1 MNSMMKWD
9 WQKNKVALRGNMKFG
24 KYIKVKNF
32 EEARK
37 ILEDDKNPVVLGGT
51 TFLRLGGQEYSTAID
66 LSELGLKYIR
76 ETGGTIEIGAMATLR
91 DIEVS
96 RTTSKHFGTF
106 LEDAVRHIIGVQFR
120 NCATVGGA
128 VCGRFG
134 FSELITAF
142 SVLDCDLE
150 FDRAGRIPFD
160 DFISGKKL
168 KKDILKSVFI
178 RINNGKYSYKSQR
191 NSDADF
197 PVIAVAASLE
207 DELKIAVGARPGI
220 AKLSKEGVKHLST
233 DMDRGIKLIKGEFS
247 FGTDIRAGADYR
259 KRVCGVLARRA
270 VAEVLQ

>member
-96 RTTSKHFGTF
+96 RTISKHFGTF

-128 VCGRFG
+128 VCGRYG
-134 FSELITAF
+134 FSELITAL